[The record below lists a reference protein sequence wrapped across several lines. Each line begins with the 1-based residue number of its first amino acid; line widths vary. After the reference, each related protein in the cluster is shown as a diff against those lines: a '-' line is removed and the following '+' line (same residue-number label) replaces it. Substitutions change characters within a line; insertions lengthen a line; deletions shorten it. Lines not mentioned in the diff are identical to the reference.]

1 MQMRS
6 IRNFVPWWLVLLEGL
21 AALIIGIYLI
31 AYPIDTTII
40 LVRMLGWYWLFVGIF
55 TIVTILMDRTD
66 WVWRAVNGILGIL
79 AGIVVINYPLFSALF
94 IPATL
99 VTIAAILAI
108 GFGVLRLY
116 WALKEGWS
124 SAIAG
129 VLNII
134 LGLLILGH
142 PMLGIITLVYV
153 AAILS
158 IVGGSCYYL
167 SGYQDAKLI
176 NHMLCPLIVARLA
189 VRGPNSFFSERS

>member
-21 AALIIGIYLI
+21 AALIIGVYLI

-116 WALKEGWS
+116 WSLKEGWS

-142 PMLGIITLVYV
+142 PMLGIVALVYI
-153 AAILS
+153 AAILN
-158 IVGGSCYYL
+158 IVGGIATIYL
-167 SGYQDAKLI
+167 AIK
-176 NHMLCPLIVARLA
+176 M
-189 VRGPNSFFSERS
+189 RS

>member
-1 MQMRS
+1 MRS
-6 IRNFVPWWLVLLEGL
+6 IRNLVPWWLVLLEGL

-31 AYPIDTTII
+31 AYPMDTTII
-40 LVRMLGWYWLFVGIF
+40 LVSMLGWYWLFVGIF

-66 WVWRAVNGILGIL
+66 WVWRAINGILGIL

-108 GFGVLRLY
+108 VFGVLRLY
-116 WALKEGWS
+116 WSLKEGWS

-134 LGLLILGH
+134 LGLLILGN
-142 PMLGIITLVYV
+142 PMLGVVMLVYL
-153 AAILS
+153 AAILN
-158 IVGGSCYYL
+158 IVGGIATIYL
-167 SGYQDAKLI
+167 AIK
-176 NHMLCPLIVARLA
+176 M
-189 VRGPNSFFSERS
+189 RS

>member
-1 MQMRS
+1 
-6 IRNFVPWWLVLLEGL
+6 
-21 AALIIGIYLI
+21 
-31 AYPIDTTII
+31 
-40 LVRMLGWYWLFVGIF
+40 
-55 TIVTILMDRTD
+55 LMDRTD

-158 IVGGSCYYL
+158 IVGGVATIYL
-167 SGYQDAKLI
+167 AIKMR
-176 NHMLCPLIVARLA
+176 N
-189 VRGPNSFFSERS
+189 

>member
-79 AGIVVINYPLFSALF
+79 AGIVVINYPL
-94 IPATL
+94 L
-99 VTIAAILAI
+99 VLYS
-108 GFGVLRLY
+108 FQRRL
-116 WALKEGWS
+116 S
-124 SAIAG
+124 
-129 VLNII
+129 
-134 LGLLILGH
+134 
-142 PMLGIITLVYV
+142 P
-153 AAILS
+153 
-158 IVGGSCYYL
+158 
-167 SGYQDAKLI
+167 
-176 NHMLCPLIVARLA
+176 
-189 VRGPNSFFSERS
+189 

>member
-31 AYPIDTTII
+31 ANPIDTTII

-79 AGIVVINYPLFSALF
+79 AGIVIINYPLFSALF

-158 IVGGSCYYL
+158 IVGGVATIYL
-167 SGYQDAKLI
+167 AIKMR
-176 NHMLCPLIVARLA
+176 N
-189 VRGPNSFFSERS
+189 

>member
-1 MQMRS
+1 MKS

-31 AYPIDTTII
+31 AYPIDTAII

-79 AGIVVINYPLFSALF
+79 TGIVVINYPLFSALF

-158 IVGGSCYYL
+158 IVGGVATIYL
-167 SGYQDAKLI
+167 AIKMR
-176 NHMLCPLIVARLA
+176 N
-189 VRGPNSFFSERS
+189 